1 VTSTKL
7 ANLSMIAEDFIS
19 KVRVEKPSNILEY
32 VFEFEEKLKT
42 LTNSITTVSSVK
54 ESSETQRNL
63 R

>member
-1 VTSTKL
+1 MTSTKL

-19 KVRVEKPSNILEY
+19 KIRVEKASNILEY

>member
-1 VTSTKL
+1 
-7 ANLSMIAEDFIS
+7 MIAEDFIS

>member
-1 VTSTKL
+1 MTSTKL